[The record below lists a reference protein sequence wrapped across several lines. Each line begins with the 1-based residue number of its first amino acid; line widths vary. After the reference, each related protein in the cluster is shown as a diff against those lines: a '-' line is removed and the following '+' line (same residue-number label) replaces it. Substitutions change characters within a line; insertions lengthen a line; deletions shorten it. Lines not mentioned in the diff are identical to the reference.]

1 MKKISIIFLM
11 LLFFGNI
18 KAQSNINESEIK
30 TALNRLFEIS
40 KNKNYDA
47 AALLMVY
54 NGNNSARRLKDSF
67 NSKNDS
73 ELKEVKRNCKKINA
87 YLDLSDSFEYDQFIF
102 NTYEG
107 LPTSTVIINFLSG
120 NQILK
125 ISFTFIKVNNK
136 ILLLNLK

>member
-1 MKKISIIFLM
+1 MKKISIVLLT
-11 LLFFGNI
+11 LLFIGNI
-18 KAQSNINESEIK
+18 NGQSDINESEIK
-30 TALNRLFEIS
+30 TALNKLFEMS
-40 KNKNYDA
+40 KNKNYDV

-67 NSKNDS
+67 NPKDDL
-73 ELKEVKRNCKKINA
+73 ELKEVKRNCKKISA
-87 YLDLSDSFEYDQFIF
+87 YLDLSDSFEYDQFII

-107 LPTSTVIINFLSG
+107 LPVSTVKINFLSG

-125 ISFTFIKVNNK
+125 ISFSFIKVNNK